1 MNPDR
6 RDRLRDAAVEV
17 LARDGGRGLTHRA
30 VDRAAEVPPGT
41 TKNYFPTRDAV
52 LRAAAERC
60 LEQYLALTAQLAA
73 APGPADRE
81 GLTALFRS
89 LLENVAGP
97 GRSRLLAVL
106 ELQAE
111 ATRRPW
117 LSSIL
122 DPMASGD
129 FVGMELAQ
137 RSAGLPVTPQRAAVV
152 TLALHAA
159 IPHLLTDGPAT
170 LAASGLDDVDRFV
183 RDLLDAVYPP
193 GATARA
199 SRPPRAAP

>member
-6 RDRLRDAAVEV
+6 RDRLRDAAIAV
-17 LARDGGRGLTHRA
+17 LAEEGGRGLTHRA
-30 VDRAAEVPPGT
+30 VDRAAQVPDGT

-52 LRAAAERC
+52 LRAVAERC

-73 APGPADRE
+73 GPGPADRE
-81 GLTALFRS
+81 GLTALFRT

-97 GRSRLLAVL
+97 GRPRLLACL

-111 ATRRPW
+111 AARRPW
-117 LSSIL
+117 LSALL

-129 FVGMELAQ
+129 FAGFEAAQ
-137 RSAGLPVTPQRAAVV
+137 RSAGLPVTPQRAATV

-159 IPHLLTDGPAT
+159 IPHLLADGPGT
-170 LAASGLDDVDRFV
+170 LAAAGLDHLDRFV
-183 RDLLDAVYPP
+183 RGLLDAVYP
-193 GATARA
+193 AD
-199 SRPPRAAP
+199 RPA

>member
-17 LARDGGRGLTHRA
+17 LAGEGGRGLTHRA

-41 TKNYFPTRDAV
+41 AKNYFPTRDAV

-60 LEQYLALTAQLAA
+60 LEQYLALTERLAST
-73 APGPADRE
+73 PGPADRE

-117 LSSIL
+117 LSGIL

-129 FVGMELAQ
+129 FAGMELAQ

-159 IPHLLTDGPAT
+159 IPHLLTNGPAT
-170 LAASGLDDVDRFV
+170 LAAAGLDDVDRFV
-183 RDLLDAVYPP
+183 RDLLDAVYP
-193 GATARA
+193 TDA
-199 SRPPRAAP
+199 SG

>member
-30 VDRAAEVPPGT
+30 VDRAAEVPSGT
-41 TKNYFPTRDAV
+41 AKNYFPTRDAV
-52 LRAAAERC
+52 LRAVAERC

-73 APGPADRE
+73 TQGPTDRE
-81 GLTALFRS
+81 GLTVLFRS

-117 LSSIL
+117 LSGIL

-129 FVGMELAQ
+129 FAGFELAQ

-159 IPHLLTDGPAT
+159 IPHLLTNGPGT
-170 LAASGLDDVDRFV
+170 LAAAGLDDVDRFV
-183 RDLLDAVYPP
+183 RDLLDAVYPADA
-193 GATARA
+193 GD
-199 SRPPRAAP
+199 

>member
-52 LRAAAERC
+52 LRAVAERC
-60 LEQYLALTAQLAA
+60 LEQYLALTGQLAA
-73 APGPADRE
+73 AQGPTDRE
-81 GLTALFRS
+81 GLTVLFRS

-117 LSSIL
+117 LSGIL

-129 FVGMELAQ
+129 FAGFELVQ
-137 RSAGLPVTPQRAAVV
+137 RSAGLPATPQRAAVV

-159 IPHLLTDGPAT
+159 IPHLLTNGPAT
-170 LAASGLDDVDRFV
+170 LAAAGLDDVDRFV

-193 GATARA
+193 GATA
-199 SRPPRAAP
+199 

>member
-6 RDRLRDAAVEV
+6 RDRLRDAAIEV

-52 LRAAAERC
+52 LRAVAERC
-60 LEQYLALTAQLAA
+60 LEQYVALTARLAA
-73 APGPADRE
+73 RPGPTDRE

-89 LLENVAGP
+89 LLENAAGP
-97 GRSRLLAVL
+97 GRARLLAVL

-117 LSSIL
+117 LSGVL
-122 DPMASGD
+122 DPMARGD
-129 FVGMELAQ
+129 FAGFEAAQ
-137 RSAGLPVTPQRAAVV
+137 RAAGLPVTPQRAAVV

-159 IPHLLTDGPAT
+159 VPHLLTNGPDT
-170 LAASGLDDVDRFV
+170 LAAAGLDDLDRFV

-193 GATARA
+193 DATA
-199 SRPPRAAP
+199 

>member
-6 RDRLRDAAVEV
+6 RDRLRDAAIEV

-30 VDRAAEVPPGT
+30 VDGAAEVPPGT

-60 LEQYLALTAQLAA
+60 LEQYLALTGQLAG
-73 APGPADRE
+73 APGPTDRE
-81 GLTALFRS
+81 GLTTLFRS

-97 GRSRLLAVL
+97 GRSRLLAVM
-106 ELQAE
+106 ELQTE

-117 LSSIL
+117 LSAIL

-129 FVGMELAQ
+129 FTGFELAQ
-137 RSAGLPVTPQRAAVV
+137 RAAGLPVTPQRAAVV

-159 IPHLLTDGPAT
+159 VPHLLTNGPAT
-170 LAASGLDDVDRFV
+170 LAASGLDDPDRFV
-183 RDLLDAVYPP
+183 RDLLDTVYPP
-193 GATARA
+193 GATA
-199 SRPPRAAP
+199 

>member
-17 LARDGGRGLTHRA
+17 LAGEGGRGLTHRA

-41 TKNYFPTRDAV
+41 AKNYFPTRDAV

-60 LEQYLALTAQLAA
+60 LEQYLALTARLAA
-73 APGPADRE
+73 TPGPTDRE
-81 GLTALFRS
+81 SLTALFRS

-117 LSSIL
+117 LSAIL

-137 RSAGLPVTPQRAAVV
+137 RAAGLPVTPQRAAVV

-159 IPHLLTDGPAT
+159 IPHLLTNGPAT

-193 GATARA
+193 GATTRA
-199 SRPPRAAP
+199 PRPPRTPS

>member
-41 TKNYFPTRDAV
+41 AKNYFPTRDAV
-52 LRAAAERC
+52 LRAVAERC
-60 LEQYLALTAQLAA
+60 LEQYLALTGPLAA
-73 APGPADRE
+73 TQGPTDRE
-81 GLTALFRS
+81 GLTVLFRS

-117 LSSIL
+117 LSGIL

-129 FVGMELAQ
+129 FAGFELAQ

-159 IPHLLTDGPAT
+159 IPHLLTNGPAT

-193 GATARA
+193 EATA
-199 SRPPRAAP
+199 

>member
-17 LARDGGRGLTHRA
+17 LAGEGGRGLTHRA

-41 TKNYFPTRDAV
+41 AKNYFPTRDAV

-60 LEQYLALTAQLAA
+60 LEQYLALTARLAST
-73 APGPADRE
+73 PGPTDRE

-117 LSSIL
+117 LSDIL

-159 IPHLLTDGPAT
+159 IPHLLTNGPAT
-170 LAASGLDDVDRFV
+170 LAAAGLDDVDRFV
-183 RDLLDAVYPP
+183 RDLLDAVYP
-193 GATARA
+193 TDA
-199 SRPPRAAP
+199 SG

>member
-6 RDRLRDAAVEV
+6 RDRLRDAAIEV

-30 VDRAAEVPPGT
+30 VDQAAEVPSGT

-52 LRAAAERC
+52 LRAVAERC
-60 LEQYLALTAQLAA
+60 LEQYLALTGQLAA
-73 APGPADRE
+73 GPGPADRE
-81 GLTALFRS
+81 ELVALFRS

-117 LSSIL
+117 LSGIL

-129 FVGMELAQ
+129 FTGFELAQ
-137 RSAGLPVTPQRAAVV
+137 RAAGLPVTPQRAAVV

-159 IPHLLTDGPAT
+159 VPHLLTDGPET
-170 LAASGLDDVDRFV
+170 LAAAGLDDPDRFV
-183 RDLLDAVYPP
+183 RDLLDTVYPP
-193 GATARA
+193 DATA
-199 SRPPRAAP
+199 

>member
-17 LARDGGRGLTHRA
+17 LAGEGGRGLTHRA

-60 LEQYLALTAQLAA
+60 LEQYLALTARLAST
-73 APGPADRE
+73 PGPTDRE

-117 LSSIL
+117 LSGIL

-137 RSAGLPVTPQRAAVV
+137 RAAGLPVTPQRAAVV
-152 TLALHAA
+152 TLVLHAA
-159 IPHLLTDGPAT
+159 IPHLLTNGPAT
-170 LAASGLDDVDRFV
+170 LAAAGLDDVDRFV
-183 RDLLDAVYPP
+183 RDLLEAVYP
-193 GATARA
+193 TDA
-199 SRPPRAAP
+199 SG

>member
-41 TKNYFPTRDAV
+41 AKNYFPTRDAV
-52 LRAAAERC
+52 LRAVAERC
-60 LEQYLALTAQLAA
+60 LEQYLALTGQLAA
-73 APGPADRE
+73 TQGPTDRE
-81 GLTALFRS
+81 GLTVLFRS

-117 LSSIL
+117 LSGIL

-129 FVGMELAQ
+129 FAGFELAQ

-159 IPHLLTDGPAT
+159 IPHLLTNGPAT

-183 RDLLDAVYPP
+183 RDLLNAVYPP
-193 GATARA
+193 EATA
-199 SRPPRAAP
+199 

>member
-17 LARDGGRGLTHRA
+17 LAGEGGRGLTHRA

-60 LEQYLALTAQLAA
+60 LEQYLALTARLAST
-73 APGPADRE
+73 PGPTDRE

-117 LSSIL
+117 LSGIL

-137 RSAGLPVTPQRAAVV
+137 RAAGLPVTPQRAAVV

-159 IPHLLTDGPAT
+159 IPHLLTNGPAT
-170 LAASGLDDVDRFV
+170 LAAAGLDDVDRFV
-183 RDLLDAVYPP
+183 RDLLEAVYP
-193 GATARA
+193 TDA
-199 SRPPRAAP
+199 SD